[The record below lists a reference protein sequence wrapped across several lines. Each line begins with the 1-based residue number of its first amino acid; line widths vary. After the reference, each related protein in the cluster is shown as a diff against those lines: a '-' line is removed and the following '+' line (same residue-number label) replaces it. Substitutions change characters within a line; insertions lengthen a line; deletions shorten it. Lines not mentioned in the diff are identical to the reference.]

1 MIPFGGLS
9 IVFHSFAKQVLW
21 EKKRMR
27 ISIVSLVV
35 ILVLTIFPPSAFG
48 QDSFSG
54 SGHRLTTQCAAA
66 VRLMVEPVSLRRKT
80 ETMTMRDDLDPMSA
94 GERSEAAY
102 CMGLIRGVSA
112 ALVELHK
119 IDASEA
125 TLEQMVKIVV
135 QYMKNGPDELNNPDS
150 VVVTRALT
158 EASPPV
164 RLTDNGDRECTP
176 AHAGKK

>member
-66 VRLMVEPVSLRRKT
+66 VRLRRKT

-112 ALVELHK
+112 ALVELYK

-135 QYMKNGPDELNNPDS
+135 QYMKSGPDELNNTDATL
-150 VVVTRALT
+150 VYRALT
-158 EASPPV
+158 AAYPPV
-164 RLTDNGDRECTP
+164 RLDDNGNPLRTP
-176 AHAGKK
+176 TRGKK